1 MDLLRHLGFFVA
13 VAEEGHFGHAADR
26 MGMSQPPL
34 SQGVR
39 RLESR
44 LGVTLLIRGSRGVR
58 LTTAG
63 ADLLPRARALL
74 DGREQFLDAAR
85 RQRESRGAVRIGV
98 IAALSDLQVAALTAA
113 VRAAAPD
120 PDARTV
126 IISTAPTA
134 ELVDA
139 VTGGRLDC
147 AVVHHPALLGELRA
161 GPVLKL
167 PRMLLMPDGHPAARG
182 KPSLRALSGLA
193 CATAPRAHGTAA
205 FDLLADTLRAKG
217 LDPEFLPA
225 PGDRDALSA
234 VVAGRA
240 FALSADLRLEAP
252 GVRAAPV
259 GEELALRVR
268 VVRPDPVPQQDVP
281 DALESALAGMS

>member
-34 SQGVR
+34 SQGVQ

-44 LGVTLLIRGSRGVR
+44 LGVILLIRGSRGVR

-63 ADLLPRARALL
+63 ADLLPRARDLL
-74 DGREQFLDAAR
+74 EGREQFLDAAR

-98 IAALSDLQVAALTAA
+98 IAALSDLQVAELTAA

-120 PDARTV
+120 PHARTV
-126 IISTAPTA
+126 IISTAPSV

-139 VTGGRLDC
+139 VTSGRLDC

-161 GPVLKL
+161 GPVFKL
-167 PRMLLMPDGHPAARG
+167 PRRLLVPEGHLADRD
-182 KPSLRALSGLA
+182 KSSLRALSGLA

-205 FDLLADTLRAKG
+205 FDLLMDTLRAKG

-234 VVAGRA
+234 VVACRA
-240 FALSADLRLEAP
+240 FALSTDLRLAAP
-252 GVRAAPV
+252 GARTVPA

-268 VVRPDPVPQQDVP
+268 VVGPEPVPQQDVH
-281 DALESALAGMS
+281 DALEAALADMS